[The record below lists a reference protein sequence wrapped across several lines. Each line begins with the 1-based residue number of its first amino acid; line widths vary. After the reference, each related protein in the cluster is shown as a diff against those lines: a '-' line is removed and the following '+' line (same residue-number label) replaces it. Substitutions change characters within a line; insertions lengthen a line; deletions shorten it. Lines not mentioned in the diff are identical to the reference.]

1 MSWLWGNSS
10 ANKNANDPYG
20 KLDPSLQE
28 FLKQETQSQ
37 PKPEDN
43 PAVREGGSPTS
54 QPSKTASLPNSKD
67 AAPSTYRSQLGL
79 TTPSLDQNHQNPNP
93 AITRQPDIPPE
104 SLYQDGRYAH
114 LWKNYRPLQE
124 VESVGSTDQDRLAHV
139 VETYNER
146 RAAIGRTAVENCI
159 FEQLAEKDCLV
170 NGGWAKRMNMC
181 REENRAFNRCY
192 TMQSRFL
199 KALGYLAMD
208 RTAEEEERVQMHADK
223 LYHEMLAREQRAD
236 EAKTRGEE
244 AEVLP
249 PLIEPKGTVAALG
262 EKSAWA
268 RHRRRAAE
276 LGQDTRLSHLSADKR
291 QKVVERI
298 KDMSEME
305 KEVELQL
312 VVAETRAEV
321 EYAEKIRDVM
331 KDEQEHRRDRRERG
345 KETVGDSIKRL
356 WGWDR

>member
-1 MSWLWGNSS
+1 MSWFWGSSSS
-10 ANKNANDPYG
+10 AKKANDPYG
-20 KLDPSLQE
+20 NLDSGLQD
-28 FLKQETQSQ
+28 FLHKETESQDIPQESNAQR
-37 PKPEDN
+37 
-43 PAVREGGSPTS
+43 REGGTAPGVNS
-54 QPSKTASLPNSKD
+54 QASLPNSKD
-67 AAPSTYRSQLGL
+67 PAPSTYRSQLGL
-79 TTPSLDQNHQNPNP
+79 TSPSLDQNHQNSNP
-93 AITRQPDIPPE
+93 AATPKPDVPPE
-104 SLYQDGRYAH
+104 SLFQDGRYAH
-114 LWKNYRPLQE
+114 LWKTYQPQQD

-146 RAAIGRTAVENCI
+146 RAQIGRTAVENCI

-170 NGGWAKRMNMC
+170 NGSWSKRMNMC
-181 REENRAFNRCY
+181 RDENRAFNRCY

-208 RTAEEEERVQMHADK
+208 RTPEEDERIQMHADK
-223 LYHEMLAREQRAD
+223 LYHEMLAREKRAE
-236 EAKTRGEE
+236 EARERGEE

-249 PLIEPKGTVAALG
+249 PLIEPKGTAAALG
-262 EKSAWA
+262 EQSAWA
-268 RHRRRAAE
+268 RHRQKAAAM
-276 LGQDTRLSHLSADKR
+276 GQDTRLSHLSADKR

-345 KETVGDSIKRL
+345 KETFGDSIKRL
-356 WGWDR
+356 WGWDK